1 MSQLQPLFCTC
12 GKPNYMNSNGTRRIC
27 CPINKSER
35 LEKERQEF
43 EQNPQVKIES
53 THTQSIATMSAADNG
68 RELEV
73 IIYNASLHI
82 PDLTK
87 SLREYNIRTHFGDTS
102 LNGVDHMISIGTTHC
117 LIQDKWK
124 ETIDQQEVSQFILC
138 AQRIKNRIPN
148 DKVFLIWASKKA
160 PTANSKAILDEAN
173 VQIVTCGIDLQSLAL
188 CVILQVCKFFG
199 KDSTRALQSIKRQVN
214 VEETVKELVKEVINP
229 ELEQEARELLK
240 IRKEIAEKKRIE
252 EEEKNKELN
261 HIKSLLETE
270 VLLCHKTQALPNT
283 LSIIEKLQSY
293 RYGIWNPS
301 EVGKSPKEMLEYYN
315 EIVQY
320 KENCVPE
327 LKRRIEEFI
336 TIRINDL
343 NDTAIKNAANGN
355 QFAYPHDALTSI
367 KQIMSGTNGTDG
379 IRDGFTDINYWKWEL
394 LDTLIRPI
402 FNEEWNKLHWFCKVL
417 YEKNKNKPSLDEA
430 ISKIRS
436 MEQELPKLKERN
448 DLLEEKLQIVRQAV
462 YHLIPT

>member
-1 MSQLQPLFCTC
+1 
-12 GKPNYMNSNGTRRIC
+12 MNSNGTRRIC

-462 YHLIPT
+462 YHLVPT

>member
-1 MSQLQPLFCTC
+1 
-12 GKPNYMNSNGTRRIC
+12 MNTNGTRRIC
-27 CPINKSER
+27 CPRNKAER

-43 EQNPQVKIES
+43 ERNPQVKIES
-53 THTQSIATMSAADNG
+53 THTQSTATMSAADNG

-73 IIYNASLHI
+73 IIHNASLHI

-87 SLREYNIRTHFGDTS
+87 SLREYDIRTHFGDTS

-138 AQRIKNRIPN
+138 AQRIKNRVPN

-188 CVILQVCKFFG
+188 YIILQVCNFFG

-214 VEETVKELVKEVINP
+214 VEEPVKEIVKEVIDP

-270 VLLCHKTQALPNT
+270 MLLCHKTFTSPNN
-283 LSIIEKLQSY
+283 SIYVFSINPKPCWTTDPKSSY
-293 RYGIWNPS
+293 PVWNPS
-301 EVGKSPKEMLEYYN
+301 DPGKSPKEMLEHYN
-315 EIVQY
+315 EIIQY

-327 LKRRIEEFI
+327 LKRNVEEV
-336 TIRINDL
+336 IRDIINSQTG
-343 NDTAIKNAANGN
+343 NTIKNIANGEHL
-355 QFAYPHDALTSI
+355 AYPHDTILHI
-367 KQIMSGTNGTDG
+367 INKMSRSNGNCDG
-379 IRDGFTDINYWKWEL
+379 SNDPNYWKWDFL
-394 LDTLIRPI
+394 NKLIRPM
-402 FNEEWNKLHWFCKVL
+402 FNEEWHRFNWYCKME
-417 YEKNKNKPSLDEA
+417 YERYKDKPSLDEA

-436 MEQELPKLKERN
+436 MEQELTKLKERN

-462 YHLIPT
+462 YHLVPK

>member
-1 MSQLQPLFCTC
+1 
-12 GKPNYMNSNGTRRIC
+12 
-27 CPINKSER
+27 
-35 LEKERQEF
+35 
-43 EQNPQVKIES
+43 
-53 THTQSIATMSAADNG
+53 MSAADNG

-73 IIYNASLHI
+73 IIHNASLYI

-87 SLREYNIRTHFGDTS
+87 SLREYDIRTHFGDAS

-173 VQIVTCGIDLQSLAL
+173 VQIVTCGIDLNSLAL
-188 CVILQVCKFFG
+188 CVILQVCNFFA

-214 VEETVKELVKEVINP
+214 LEETVKESVKEIIDP

-261 HIKSLLETE
+261 NIKSLLETE
-270 VLLCHKTQALPNT
+270 ILLCHKVRALPNT
-283 LSIIEKLQSY
+283 LSVIEKLQSY

-301 EVGKSPKEMLEYYN
+301 EVGKSPKEMLEHYN

-336 TIRINDL
+336 TIRINNL

-355 QFAYPHDALTSI
+355 QFEYPSGTLTSI
-367 KQIMSGTNGTDG
+367 KEIMSGSNATR
-379 IRDGFTDINYWKWEL
+379 IRDGFTDINYWKYEL
-394 LDTLIRPI
+394 LGKLIGPM

-430 ISKIRS
+430 ILKTRL
-436 MEQELPKLKERN
+436 MEQELTKLKERN

-462 YHLIPT
+462 YHLVPK

>member
-1 MSQLQPLFCTC
+1 
-12 GKPNYMNSNGTRRIC
+12 
-27 CPINKSER
+27 
-35 LEKERQEF
+35 
-43 EQNPQVKIES
+43 
-53 THTQSIATMSAADNG
+53 MSAADNG

-73 IIYNASLHI
+73 IIHNASLQI

-87 SLREYNIRTHFGDTS
+87 SLREYDIRTHFRDTS
-102 LNGVDHMISIGTTHC
+102 LNGVDHMISVGTTHC

-124 ETIDQQEVSQFILC
+124 EAIDQQEVSQFILC

-160 PTANSKAILDEAN
+160 PTANSKAILEEAN

-188 CVILQVCKFFG
+188 CVILQVCNFFG

-214 VEETVKELVKEVINP
+214 VEEPVKELAKEVIDP

-252 EEEKNKELN
+252 EEEKSKELN

-270 VLLCHKTQALPNT
+270 VLLCHKTRALPNT
-283 LSIIEKLQSY
+283 LSIIEKLQTY

-301 EVGKSPKEMLEYYN
+301 EVGKSPKEMLEHYN

-327 LKRRIEEFI
+327 LKS
-336 TIRINDL
+336 RINRFIYCKINNL

-355 QFAYPHDALTSI
+355 QFEYPHDALTSI
-367 KQIMSGTNGTDG
+367 KEIMSESNATK
-379 IRDGFTDINYWKWEL
+379 IRDGFTDINYWKYEL
-394 LDTLIRPI
+394 LGRLIRPI
-402 FNEEWNKLHWFCKVL
+402 FNEEWNKLHWFCEVL

-430 ISKIRS
+430 ISKTRL
-436 MEQELPKLKERN
+436 MEQELTKLKERN

-462 YHLIPT
+462 YHLVPK

>member
-1 MSQLQPLFCTC
+1 
-12 GKPNYMNSNGTRRIC
+12 
-27 CPINKSER
+27 
-35 LEKERQEF
+35 
-43 EQNPQVKIES
+43 
-53 THTQSIATMSAADNG
+53 MSAADNG

-73 IIYNASLHI
+73 IIHNASLHI

-87 SLREYNIRTHFGDTS
+87 SLREYDIRTHFGDAS

-173 VQIVTCGIDLQSLAL
+173 VQIVTCGIDLNSLAL
-188 CVILQVCKFFG
+188 CVILQVCNFFG

-214 VEETVKELVKEVINP
+214 LEETVKESVKEIIDP

-270 VLLCHKTQALPNT
+270 LLLCHKVRALPNT
-283 LSIIEKLQSY
+283 LSVIEKLQSY

-301 EVGKSPKEMLEYYN
+301 EVGKSPKEMLEHYN

-336 TIRINDL
+336 TIRINNL

-355 QFAYPHDALTSI
+355 QFEYPSGTLTSI
-367 KQIMSGTNGTDG
+367 KEIMSGTDG
-379 IRDGFTDINYWKWEL
+379 IRIRDGFTDINYWKYEL
-394 LDTLIRPI
+394 LGKLIRPM

-430 ISKIRS
+430 ILKTRL
-436 MEQELPKLKERN
+436 MEQELTKLKERN

-462 YHLIPT
+462 YHLVPK

>member
-1 MSQLQPLFCTC
+1 
-12 GKPNYMNSNGTRRIC
+12 
-27 CPINKSER
+27 
-35 LEKERQEF
+35 
-43 EQNPQVKIES
+43 
-53 THTQSIATMSAADNG
+53 MSAADNG

-73 IIYNASLHI
+73 IIHNASLHI

-87 SLREYNIRTHFGDTS
+87 SLREYDIRTHFGDAS

-173 VQIVTCGIDLQSLAL
+173 VQIVTCGIDLNSLAL
-188 CVILQVCKFFG
+188 CVILQVCNFFA

-214 VEETVKELVKEVINP
+214 LEETVKESVKEIIDP

-270 VLLCHKTQALPNT
+270 LLLCHKVRALPNT
-283 LSIIEKLQSY
+283 LSVIEKLQSY

-301 EVGKSPKEMLEYYN
+301 EVGKSPKEMLEHYN
-315 EIVQY
+315 EIIQY

-327 LKRRIEEFI
+327 LKKRIEEWI
-336 TIRINDL
+336 TIRINNL

-355 QFAYPHDALTSI
+355 PFEYPHGALTSI
-367 KQIMSGTNGTDG
+367 KEIMSGTDG
-379 IRDGFTDINYWKWEL
+379 IRIRDGFTDINYWKYEL
-394 LDTLIRPI
+394 LGKLIRPM

-430 ISKIRS
+430 ILKTRL
-436 MEQELPKLKERN
+436 MEQELTKLKERN

-462 YHLIPT
+462 YHLVPK